1 MNKAVIE
8 QVIMTKVESV
18 SLQRKEPERA
28 RCSRLF
34 FAEHDLIDRKDG
46 NLVASIY
53 STYQA
58 LEANFG
64 FREQA
69 GIQTFAILWG
79 QNGFDSRLIRI
90 VEKGI
95 IESVLSPV
103 QLIHHS
109 NGLLTI
115 ILNPAFRRHPND
127 FVDAWQEIAL
137 NAAYD
142 NLELR
147 CMYEKDNRLYND
159 GRLLHDQVKS
169 IIATEILDILDYRSA
184 HSLFDNEWDESDFDG
199 PEGEPDESGSKDGQS
214 AFDFFDD
221 DFPL

>member
-1 MNKAVIE
+1 MA
-8 QVIMTKVESV
+8 KVESV

-53 STYQA
+53 STYQD

-69 GIQTFAILWG
+69 GIQTFAVLWG
-79 QNGFDSRLIRI
+79 QNGFDSRLIRL
-90 VEKGI
+90 VEEGI

-103 QLIHHS
+103 QLIHQC

-115 ILNPAFRRHPND
+115 ILNPAFSGCPRD
-127 FVDAWQEIAL
+127 FVDAWQGIAF

-142 NLELR
+142 HLELR
-147 CMYEKDNRLYND
+147 CMYEKDNRLYKD
-159 GRLLHDQVKS
+159 GRQFHDQVKS
-169 IIATEILDILDYRSA
+169 IISTEMLDIVDYHSG
-184 HSLFDNEWDESDFDG
+184 HSLFDEEWK
-199 PEGEPDESGSKDGQS
+199 EPDLEVFKGKSDGADTKDAQ
-214 AFDFFDD
+214 AEFDFFDD

>member
-1 MNKAVIE
+1 MI
-8 QVIMTKVESV
+8 KVESV
-18 SLQRKEPERA
+18 SLLYKEPKIV

-69 GIQTFAILWG
+69 GIQTFAVLWG
-79 QNGFDSRLIRI
+79 ENGFDSRLIRI
-90 VEKGI
+90 VEEGI

-115 ILNPAFRRHPND
+115 ILNPAFSGCPRD
-127 FVDAWQEIAL
+127 FVEAWQGIAF

-142 NLELR
+142 HLELR
-147 CMYEKDNRLYND
+147 CMYEKDNRLYRD
-159 GRLLHDQVKS
+159 GRQFHDQVKS
-169 IIATEILDILDYRSA
+169 IIATEMLDIVDYHSG
-184 HSLFDNEWDESDFDG
+184 HSLFDEEWAEPELDVF
-199 PEGEPDESGSKDGQS
+199 EGESAGTDTKDGQS
-214 AFDFFDD
+214 EFDFFDD
-221 DFPL
+221 DLPF